1 MLSQG
6 SFQAEREAEESEP
19 ERWQHEKTWPN
30 VAGFEDGRRPQ
41 AKECRRQGMWPK
53 LEGAR
58 NRFSPGTSRTQSC
71 CHLDLSPVR
80 PMSDFKPP
88 DL

>member
-30 VAGFEDGRRPQ
+30 VAALKMEEDHKPRNVGGKGCGQ
-41 AKECRRQGMWPK
+41 SWKGQGIDFP
-53 LEGAR
+53 LEPPEH
-58 NRFSPGTSRTQSC
+58 SPAVTLILAQ
-71 CHLDLSPVR
+71 
-80 PMSDFKPP
+80 
-88 DL
+88 